1 MWRFSHADLDR
12 VRGHCKSLGEG
23 ERQETKGEERCMC
36 VCRGVWRSDA
46 CVCRG
51 GQDTATTA
59 KDVNGMMKKRDFVF
73 KKSVTSFISILTFIP
88 WLNFLGKKLLSL
100 HIYKQFLQA

>member
-51 GQDTATTA
+51 GQDTATKA
-59 KDVNGMMKKRDFVF
+59 KDVNGMMNNP
-73 KKSVTSFISILTFIP
+73 TQILY
-88 WLNFLGKKLLSL
+88 LKNL
-100 HIYKQFLQA
+100 